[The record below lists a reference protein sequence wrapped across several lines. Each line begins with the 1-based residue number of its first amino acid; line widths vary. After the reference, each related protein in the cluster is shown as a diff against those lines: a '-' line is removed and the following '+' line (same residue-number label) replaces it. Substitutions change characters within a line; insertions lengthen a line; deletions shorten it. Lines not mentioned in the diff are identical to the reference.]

1 MIHELGTRQLH
12 DGSAHKLVLGS
23 RAKRHQKKK
32 KKKAVPRDAVQITA
46 VSPSLAHSASCTLK
60 IASSIRFPSAA
71 STPSPSLLRMA
82 PQKVVVKVSS
92 MSDERV
98 KQKAMETVADIYGI
112 DSIAADHK
120 DQKMTVIGDM
130 DSVVIAKKL
139 RKFGRIDIL
148 SVGPAKEEKKD
159 DKKGEKK

>member
-1 MIHELGTRQLH
+1 
-12 DGSAHKLVLGS
+12 
-23 RAKRHQKKK
+23 
-32 KKKAVPRDAVQITA
+32 
-46 VSPSLAHSASCTLK
+46 
-60 IASSIRFPSAA
+60 
-71 STPSPSLLRMA
+71 MA
-82 PQKVVVKVSS
+82 PQQKVVVKVSS
-92 MSDERV
+92 MSDEKV
-98 KQKAMETVADIYGI
+98 KQKAMETVADIYAGI

>member
-1 MIHELGTRQLH
+1 FAWQ
-12 DGSAHKLVLGS
+12 
-23 RAKRHQKKK
+23 
-32 KKKAVPRDAVQITA
+32 
-46 VSPSLAHSASCTLK
+46 
-60 IASSIRFPSAA
+60 
-71 STPSPSLLRMA
+71 
-82 PQKVVVKVSS
+82 QKVVVKVSS
-92 MSDERV
+92 MSDEKV

>member
-1 MIHELGTRQLH
+1 MMSPIVPFAAWLIPHIEHE
-12 DGSAHKLVLGS
+12 SAF
-23 RAKRHQKKK
+23 
-32 KKKAVPRDAVQITA
+32 
-46 VSPSLAHSASCTLK
+46 SL
-60 IASSIRFPSAA
+60 
-71 STPSPSLLRMA
+71 SLRLLSFVCMA
-82 PQKVVVKVSS
+82 PQKIVLKVSS

-130 DSVVIAKKL
+130 DTVTVAKKL
-139 RKFGRIDIL
+139 KKFGRIDIV

-159 DKKGEKK
+159 DKKVEKK